1 MILRTGRAAALAQQL
16 ERPAAG
22 RTAPQPTRLRL
33 TPTTGGSAQAS
44 SSPLVLT
51 STTKDEDSM
60 FAASFPVPP
69 SLASGDYTV
78 EVSNG
83 FGGDEAWV
91 GMRSFLAANDTSS
104 GTVTVK
110 PPRQWTNGKAQI
122 FNVSDYG
129 CAGTIECDSTAAVR
143 AALAAADSN
152 GGGVVYFPRGQFFL
166 MSTDDGIQLGPVS
179 HTRQL
184 VDVSRWAVVAHNAL
198 CCRA

>member
-16 ERPAAG
+16 ERPAA
-22 RTAPQPTRLRL
+22 AAQPTRLRL
-33 TPTTGGSAQAS
+33 TPTTGGSA
-44 SSPLVLT
+44 PLVLT
-51 STTKDEDSM
+51 STSKDEDSM

-69 SLASGDYTV
+69 SLPSGDYTV

-83 FGGDEAWV
+83 FGGDEEWV
-91 GMRSFLAANDTSS
+91 GMASFLAANDTSS

-110 PPRQWTNGKAQI
+110 PPRQWTNGKAQV

-143 AALAAADSN
+143 AALAAADRN
-152 GGGVVYFPRGQFFL
+152 GGGVVYFPRGQFYL

-184 VDVSRWAVVAHNAL
+184 VDVSRWAAVAHTAL